1 MILPRATDQLL
12 LPVNPA
18 FVLLSM
24 ILAFGFN
31 LLPWGRLPGMPDMLA
46 LVLVFWTVYQPRKVG
61 VGLGFVLGLLMDVHE
76 GSRLGQ
82 HALAYTLMSFGAIA
96 MHRRLQ
102 WFGPLAQA
110 LQVLPLFM
118 LGKMVAVVARM
129 ATGGMF
135 PGWTI
140 MVGPVL
146 ESLLWPA
153 AVLLLLA
160 PQRRAPDPDDTRA
173 L

>member
-1 MILPRATDQLL
+1 MFEQRSDQLL

-31 LLPWGRLPGMPDMLA
+31 LLPMGRQPAMPDLLA
-46 LVLVFWTVYQPRKVG
+46 LVLVFWAVYQPRKVG
-61 VGLGFVLGLLMDVHE
+61 VGLGFVLGLFIDVHE

-82 HALAYTLMSFGAIA
+82 HALAYSLMAFGAIA

-110 LQVLPLFM
+110 VQVLPLFV
-118 LGKMVAVVARM
+118 LGKLVSVVAGM
-129 ATGGMF
+129 MVGGEF
-135 PGWTI
+135 PGWSI
-140 MVGPVL
+140 MMGPVI

-153 AVLLLLA
+153 AVYLLLA